1 MTMSGSEVRWSL
13 ACRDLG
19 FVCEWELRAR
29 PLAEL
34 EGRFREHAVCA
45 HAAASADPEWASKV
59 AGARRPS

>member
-29 PLAEL
+29 PLGEL
-34 EGRFREHAVCA
+34 ETRFREHAQCA
-45 HAAASADPEWASKV
+45 HAAATADPELGSRV

>member
-19 FVCEWELRAR
+19 FACEWELRAR

-34 EGRFREHAVCA
+34 ETRFREHAQCA
-45 HAAASADPEWASKV
+45 HAAASADSELASKV